1 MKEIKTKTEMLRRN
15 GPDDIELKFVE
26 NIQHCLRDDMI
37 TGIPSISKLYV
48 TFLNTLPL
56 SDILD

>member
-1 MKEIKTKTEMLRRN
+1 MLRRN
-15 GPDDIELKFVE
+15 GPDDIELKSVE
-26 NIQHCLRDDMI
+26 NIQHCVRDDMI